1 MKIWKWRKEKTS
13 IDLLRSLIAGEGRAE
28 GKPTLF
34 GPLLHSTL
42 APTSVSL
49 APARF
54 PPPKNRPLR
63 LTADSPDPLAIIK
76 QEGRV

>member
-1 MKIWKWRKEKTS
+1 MKIWKWRKEKTGS
-13 IDLLRSLIAGEGRAE
+13 ALLRSLIAGEGRAE

-34 GPLLHSTL
+34 GPLPHSTL

-49 APARF
+49 ALARF
-54 PPPKNRPLR
+54 PPKNRPLR